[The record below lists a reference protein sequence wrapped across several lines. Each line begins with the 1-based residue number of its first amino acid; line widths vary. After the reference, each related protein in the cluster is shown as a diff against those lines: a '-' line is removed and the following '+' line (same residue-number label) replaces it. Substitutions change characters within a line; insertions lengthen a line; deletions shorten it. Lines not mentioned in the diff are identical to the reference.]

1 MILFTSG
8 APLLYRESQGYPMC
22 YSSERYKRT
31 GKSKV
36 HVWNSTRHR
45 ESIQSA
51 RSPSCSLTEY
61 DWGYCT
67 CSWQSCSYVAS
78 LLSAS
83 SYPQMQD
90 LDWINSELEER
101 WDRTSYSCTAVKEVD
116 SLNKSSED
124 VGNRVKTGDE
134 LDCVC
139 T

>member
-1 MILFTSG
+1 
-8 APLLYRESQGYPMC
+8 
-22 YSSERYKRT
+22 
-31 GKSKV
+31 
-36 HVWNSTRHR
+36 
-45 ESIQSA
+45 
-51 RSPSCSLTEY
+51 
-61 DWGYCT
+61 
-67 CSWQSCSYVAS
+67 
-78 LLSAS
+78 
-83 SYPQMQD
+83 MQD